1 MLNQFIKS
9 FVLWWI
15 RLGIPIPQLF
25 LTRLNEYT
33 HIKKLLDDLEIN
45 SVIDVGANRGQ
56 TGKLLRGMGFDGH
69 IFSFE
74 PEVHNFAFLERE
86 CQKDSLWECYPI
98 ALGEKTTRSVL
109 RINPQSYEMSS
120 LLDFQHPPEG
130 MLEEIVNIQSLD
142 SIFHSLVKSID
153 EPRVFLKI
161 DTEGYDLKVF
171 QGEVQSVDYIQGL
184 QVEVF
189 LQPVYQEVPCY
200 WEAMREYEQAGFEPV
215 HFSPV
220 AMTENGT
227 ILCLNSLM
235 KRSA

>member
-1 MLNQFIKS
+1 MIDQFIKS

-25 LTRLNEYT
+25 LTRVNEYAQL
-33 HIKKLLDDLEIN
+33 KKLLDDLAIN
-45 SVIDVGANRGQ
+45 CVVDVGANRGQ

-74 PEVHNFAFLERE
+74 PEKYNFSFLERE
-86 CQKDSLWECYPI
+86 CRKDPMWECYPL

-109 RINPQSYEMSS
+109 RIHPQSYEMSS
-120 LLDFQHPPEG
+120 LLDFEHQPEG
-130 MLEEIVNIQSLD
+130 MLEEIVEIQPLD
-142 SIFHSLVKSID
+142 VIFYSLVKAID

-161 DTEGYDLKVF
+161 DTEGFDLNVF
-171 QGEVQSVDYIQGL
+171 RGAVQSLDYILGL

-189 LQPVYQEVPCY
+189 VQPVYQEVPCY
-200 WEAMREYEQAGFEPV
+200 WEAMQEYEQAGFEPV

-235 KRSA
+235 NRST